1 MKVVDENLS
10 IKEIE
15 KRIGHGIVEELILQ
29 AHNEIKL
36 IRIMKG
42 IFVVLHSQFSRMAAL
57 GSSV

>member
-42 IFVVLHSQFSRMAAL
+42 ILVVLHSQFSRMAAL